1 MENANLGGPEP
12 EMVSTPYTR
21 GRSREYQVLRKLR
34 AEGWFCSRS
43 AASHG
48 PVDIFAGKGGQILMV
63 QVKSGKGRASKGEKE
78 ILKLWG
84 EAFQGRVEIW
94 RFRKGKPLERE
105 TVYDN
110 ET

>member
-1 MENANLGGPEP
+1 MENTNPTGLEQR
-12 EMVSTPYTR
+12 MVSTPYTR

-63 QVKSGKGRASKGEKE
+63 QVKSGTGRTTKEEKE
-78 ILKLWG
+78 LLKVWG
-84 EAFQGRVEIW
+84 KAFQGRVEIW

-105 TVYDN
+105 TVYEN
-110 ET
+110 VT

>member
-1 MENANLGGPEP
+1 
-12 EMVSTPYTR
+12 MVSTPYTR

-48 PVDIFAGKGGQILMV
+48 PVDIFAGKDGRILMI
-63 QVKSGKGRASKGEKE
+63 QVKSGKGRASPEEKE
-78 ILKLWG
+78 LLKIWG
-84 EAFQGRVEIW
+84 KGFRGRVEIW

-105 TVYDN
+105 TVYASD
-110 ET
+110 